1 MVHVYKDAI
10 FSYNDLDREYLYF
23 HSSNAPPPIRL
34 QISTPMARETPS
46 HPTEAGAYR
55 THFRTYMFVCSQTWP
70 CFGSWDTLSL
80 KHVWFLIDGKPKH
93 YWLWIIN
100 FQMHRAVSGLLDT
113 QKKYWLFCRHG
124 DRYGTPSSVEFSFWK

>member
-1 MVHVYKDAI
+1 MS
-10 FSYNDLDREYLYF
+10 FF
-23 HSSNAPPPIRL
+23 HKMIYIGSTYISILRTPPP
-34 QISTPMARETPS
+34 PS
-46 HPTEAGAYR
+46 YYKSPCQWQR
-55 THFRTYMFVCSQTWP
+55 KPLRIPLKQVRRKHFRTYMFVCSQTWP

-80 KHVWFLIDGKPKH
+80 KTSLISDGKPKH

-124 DRYGTPSSVEFSFWK
+124 YRYGTPSSVEFSFWK

>member
-10 FSYNDLDREYLYF
+10 FSYNDLDRDRVPIFPFFERP
-23 HSSNAPPPIRL
+23 SPPIRL

-80 KHVWFLIDGKPKH
+80 KQV
-93 YWLWIIN
+93 
-100 FQMHRAVSGLLDT
+100 
-113 QKKYWLFCRHG
+113 
-124 DRYGTPSSVEFSFWK
+124 